1 MVAAEQAGQFGLLI
15 LALYNK
21 TCRGEFL
28 IVRQYKTDLLP
39 ILKKVLFKQ
48 RQNASFEH
56 LLQRFKSLVPIRHLL
71 QRGEVCMAD
80 TMVAVVE
87 HLDALV
93 YGIKY
98 ARHVDHLLAQINP
111 QACERRS
118 RFIASIRHHR
128 LKLESAAQRGI

>member
-1 MVAAEQAGQFGLLI
+1 
-15 LALYNK
+15 
-21 TCRGEFL
+21 T
-28 IVRQYKTDLLP
+28 
-39 ILKKVLFKQ
+39 KVLFKQ

-56 LLQRFKSLVPIRHLL
+56 LYQRCKLLVRIRPLP

-80 TMVAVVE
+80 TMFADVE
-87 HLDALV
+87 HLAALV

-98 ARHVDHLLAQINP
+98 ARHVDHLLAQIHP
-111 QACERRS
+111 QACELRS